1 METLTYKFKDGTE
14 VSGSIEKIEKV
25 ASAFGEKIDLS
36 VFKGKIPRGYYPS
49 ETKGMIKI
57 STMNEYHLRRALL
70 KRGKDYLAEIY
81 DANDEAN
88 IFLKKFVNL
97 SEDPIIQD
105 LYMEILKR
113 NKK

>member
-14 VSGSIEKIEKV
+14 ISGSIEKIEK
-25 ASAFGEKIDLS
+25 AAAAFGEKIDLS

-49 ETKGMIKI
+49 ETKGMTKI
-57 STMNEYHLRRALL
+57 SEMNEYHLRRALL

-81 DANDEAN
+81 NPDDSIPA
-88 IFLKKFVNL
+88 FLKKFTDL
-97 SEDPIIQD
+97 SEDQIVQD
-105 LYMEILKR
+105 LFFELNKR